1 MARLL
6 PFLPQGR
13 LEGRSLYRCPAPD
26 LQTEWEMAYKIIASQ
41 CTGCSACE
49 FECPNAAISM
59 KGETFIID
67 PKKCT
72 ECEGHFDKPQC
83 DVVCPVPNTCVPA

>member
-1 MARLL
+1 
-6 PFLPQGR
+6 
-13 LEGRSLYRCPAPD
+13 
-26 LQTEWEMAYKIIASQ
+26 MAYKIIASQ

-59 KGETFIID
+59 KGDTFIIN

-72 ECEGHFDKPQC
+72 ECKDLFETPKC
-83 DVVCPVPNTCVPA
+83 AEVCPVDNTCVPA

>member
-1 MARLL
+1 MKAQDPRKAARSRGMIPAWHASSNL
-6 PFLPQGR
+6 PEEF
-13 LEGRSLYRCPAPD
+13 
-26 LQTEWEMAYKIIASQ
+26 MAYKIIVSQ

-59 KGETFIID
+59 KGDTFIID

-72 ECEGHFDKPQC
+72 ECEGSYDHPQC
-83 DVVCPVPNTCVPA
+83 DTVCPVPKTCVPA

>member
-1 MARLL
+1 
-6 PFLPQGR
+6 
-13 LEGRSLYRCPAPD
+13 
-26 LQTEWEMAYKIIASQ
+26 MAYKIIVSQ

-59 KGETFIID
+59 KGDTFIID

-72 ECEGHFDKPQC
+72 ECKDHFDHPQC
-83 DVVCPVPNTCVPA
+83 DTVCPVPKTCIPA